1 MFVILTLLVHF
12 AAAAAAARL
21 QGLSWVSL
29 LPLLALSR
37 DKKNSLILLL

>member
-12 AAAAAAARL
+12 AAAAARL
-21 QGLSWVSL
+21 QGLSWVSQ

>member
-12 AAAAAAARL
+12 AAAAAARL
-21 QGLSWVSL
+21 QGLSWVSQ